1 MAMRYPL
8 IILVWLLAQLS
19 AGSDASLAQGSASVT
34 DNIAALVHTHE
45 GESALPEQMCLTS
58 AQNSIFSAGSRV
70 QGASVRSLSSAR
82 RTQSHM
88 RGSSR
93 IVRCGR
99 IIDIRN
105 FDPILATAIVREHGS
120 YSFERYIYSICCL
133 RI

>member
-34 DNIAALVHTHE
+34 DNIAALVHTRE

-82 RTQSHM
+82 RAQSQL

-93 IVRCGR
+93 VVRCGK
-99 IIDIRN
+99 IIDIHN
-105 FDPILATAIVREHGS
+105 FDPSLTTVIVRENGAT
-120 YSFERYIYSICCL
+120 SFARYIYSICCL

>member
-19 AGSDASLAQGSASVT
+19 AGSDASLAQGSASVP

-45 GESALPEQMCLTS
+45 GESALPEQMCLSS
-58 AQNSIFSAGSRV
+58 AHNSIFSGGSRV
-70 QGASVRSLSSAR
+70 QEASVRSLSSAR
-82 RTQSHM
+82 RAQSQL

-93 IVRCGR
+93 VVRCGK
-99 IIDIRN
+99 IIDMRN
-105 FDPILATAIVREHGS
+105 FCPILTTVIVRENGAT
-120 YSFERYIYSICCL
+120 SFARYIFSICCL